1 MSAKGSVT
9 AESQLQRDAKA
20 LQAAVADLV
29 RVYQFRDRDKI
40 CCYDI
45 SVTQCY
51 ALEALVE
58 QGPLRSQ
65 ALANA
70 LRLDKSTVTRVV
82 DALVRKGY
90 AERSPDANDARALS
104 LRATR
109 SGRGLYERI
118 NGELIAQQAALLR
131 DLDPDM
137 RAAATQ
143 IIQRLAQA
151 AEARFVSGVSVGS
164 CAPSS
169 CAPEAAKGRC
179 G

>member
-1 MSAKGSVT
+1 MSRGENRAPERTGGSTSWLFQYVVPSTMTGWFFSSPATDTAGTGFNGANFQYGGT
-9 AESQLQRDAKA
+9 AE
-20 LQAAVADLV
+20 LV
-29 RVYQFRDRDKI
+29 RQLNWKDSKHQVQTED
-40 CCYDI
+40 
-45 SVTQCY
+45 
-51 ALEALVE
+51 
-58 QGPLRSQ
+58 
-65 ALANA
+65 
-70 LRLDKSTVTRVV
+70 
-82 DALVRKGY
+82 
-90 AERSPDANDARALS
+90 DARALS